1 VLHNVLVFMSSLP
14 CRFHL
19 HRALNMV
26 GLTAATA
33 AFILALVKF
42 GINERHRTFG
52 IIAMSLGFFQP
63 FNALVRPP
71 RAELDAKKTVLRFV
85 WEQAHHW
92 NGRLALV
99 MAALAIFTG
108 IDECAEARVITA
120 TGKWKTAFIVVIVVL
135 GALWA
140 ALFVMHWCV
149 WRKRAAASKHRGS
162 DVGEEA
168 HITHGNSTYDLG
180 SPKALARG
188 HRLDVE

>member
-1 VLHNVLVFMSSLP
+1 
-14 CRFHL
+14 
-19 HRALNMV
+19 MV

-42 GINERHRTFG
+42 GINDRHRTFG

-92 NGRLALV
+92 NGHLALV
-99 MAALAIFTG
+99 MAALSIFTG
-108 IDECAEARVITA
+108 IDECANAGVITDK
-120 TGKWKTAFIVVIVVL
+120 GKWKTVFIAVIVVL
-135 GALWA
+135 GVLWA
-140 ALFVMHWCV
+140 ALFAMHWFV
-149 WRKRAAASKHRGS
+149 WRKRAAASKDRSGGI
-162 DVGEEA
+162 GEEA
-168 HITHGNSTYDLG
+168 RITRGNSTYDFG
-180 SPKALARG
+180 SPIASARG